1 MVTMTK
7 KALNKIK
14 ATAFDEFRQGFSEE
28 EFRSLF
34 AGGKITVTAWRII
47 EGQQSKIVITQYDT
61 QVNESTLQ
69 QNGFTTAAAAEKLF
83 VANKRTKTLEFLGR
97 V

>member
-14 ATAFDEFRQGFSEE
+14 ATAFEEFRRGFSEE

-34 AGGKITVTAWRII
+34 AGGKITVTAWRIA
-47 EGQQSKIVITQYDT
+47 EGQQSKIIITQYDT

-83 VANKRTKTLEFLGR
+83 VANRQTKTLEFVGR